1 MVLHR
6 QFWRCIAVLDRNGI
20 FFEHWQI
27 KHGPDEAAALTDIQF
42 GHMLYRYYTIPIA
55 RRPLP
60 AVAQYYSRIAQR
72 PAYKTHVMVSFD
84 KLQA

>member
-1 MVLHR
+1 M
-6 QFWRCIAVLDRNGI
+6 
-20 FFEHWQI
+20 
-27 KHGPDEAAALTDIQF
+27 F

-60 AVAQYYSRIAQR
+60 AVAQYYSRLAQR